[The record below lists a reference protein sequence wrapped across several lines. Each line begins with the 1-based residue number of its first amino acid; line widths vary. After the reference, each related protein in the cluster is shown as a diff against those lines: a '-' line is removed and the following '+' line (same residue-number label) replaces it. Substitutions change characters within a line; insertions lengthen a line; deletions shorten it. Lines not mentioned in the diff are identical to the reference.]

1 MHKCVRCGKAYE
13 SSSKEL
19 LMGCPCGARVFVF
32 LKNPDA
38 QGGEEGV
45 EEDYRW
51 LEQELSFLS
60 KDRPVTIE
68 KDAAENLKIIEK
80 GSYEI
85 DVKSL
90 MGGNPLVIKS
100 EKGIYYIKIPSLK
113 K

>member
-1 MHKCVRCGKAYE
+1 
-13 SSSKEL
+13 
-19 LMGCPCGARVFVF
+19 VFVF
-32 LKNPDA
+32 LKNA
-38 QGGEEGV
+38 QEGEQGGEGI
-45 EEDYRW
+45 EEDYSW

-60 KDRPVTIE
+60 KEKPVSIE
-68 KDAAENLKIIEK
+68 SDAAENLRILEK
-80 GSYEI
+80 GSYEL